1 MTSTL
6 HKNYITRLG
15 LGIYKLKVSF
25 NRKLLPNYLTN
36 VVLSLQEAKH
46 HITD

>member
-15 LGIYKLKVSF
+15 LGIYKLKVFF